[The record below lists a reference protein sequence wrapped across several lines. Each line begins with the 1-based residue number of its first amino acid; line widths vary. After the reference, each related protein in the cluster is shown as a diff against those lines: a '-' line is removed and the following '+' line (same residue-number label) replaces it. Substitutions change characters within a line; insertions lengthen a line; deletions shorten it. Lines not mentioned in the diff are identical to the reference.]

1 MTNPITTGLCAVAV
15 AAFAGAACYEPP
27 SYIYGDFV
35 GTEPLELHSSGVGV
49 HPDTSVLSDPN
60 NPFVGDIPVGDLKWD
75 IETYASDVAAFYSW
89 ASILAI
95 EPTGEN
101 QFYVAQN
108 LADIYVNG
116 NAVQDDLEAVRDQAI
131 AAYQAVLDHF
141 PDAQSFDA
149 TGTFAFELVTPSYL
163 AILDLG
169 GTPEGDWVLVTGI
182 GGNPTAVRR

>member
-1 MTNPITTGLCAVAV
+1 MTRIQHIAFVALSLAGLAN
-15 AAFAGAACYEPP
+15 AGCYEPP

-35 GTEPLELHSSGVGV
+35 GDEPLELYSAGVGV

-60 NPFVGDIPVGDLKWD
+60 NPFIGDIPAGDLRWD

-89 ASILAI
+89 ASLLAI

-101 QFYVAQN
+101 QYYVAQN

-116 NAVQDDLEAVRDQAI
+116 NAVQDDLEAVRDQSI
-131 AAYQAVLDHF
+131 AAYQSVLDNF
-141 PDAQSFDA
+141 PDARSFDA
-149 TGTFAFELVTPSYL
+149 TGTFSFELVTPAYL

-169 GTPEGDWVLVTGI
+169 GTPVGGWTLVAGLD
-182 GGNPTAVRR
+182 GNPTAVRR